1 MPIKGYHVYFLF
13 VTSRKA
19 FDKIAVSTFW
29 VGHASLVFVNA
40 IVWIE
45 NTWHGHKQSHAS
57 TIYAKRWLY
66 FPYHPFLGCYKLSS
80 KTNQLLNFLN
90 WVWSNNIVSAT
101 QFVCDV
107 YHSHYTNMFGTMS
120 KPVYCYQKIWPGQNF
135 IVFPCQ
141 INYWNSI
148 PSKKSKYNTFCW
160 YKHKPFREHWKLAM
174 NRNKYRM

>member
-1 MPIKGYHVYFLF
+1 MYIFSF
-13 VTSRKA
+13 ARSRKP
-19 FDKIAVSTFW
+19 FQKIAVLTFLG
-29 VGHASLVFVNA
+29 GHASLLFVNA

-45 NTWHGHKQSHAS
+45 RILDMVTNNHMLQRSMLKDDFIFL
-57 TIYAKRWLY
+57 TIL
-66 FPYHPFLGCYKLSS
+66 FGCYKLSS

-120 KPVYCYQKIWPGQNF
+120 KPVYCYQKIWPGQRF

-148 PSKKSKYNTFCW
+148 PSKKSKSDTFC
-160 YKHKPFREHWKLAM
+160 LL
-174 NRNKYRM
+174 

>member
-1 MPIKGYHVYFLF
+1 MLLSGSRILDMVTNNHMLQRSMLKDDFIFL
-13 VTSRKA
+13 
-19 FDKIAVSTFW
+19 
-29 VGHASLVFVNA
+29 
-40 IVWIE
+40 
-45 NTWHGHKQSHAS
+45 
-57 TIYAKRWLY
+57 TIL
-66 FPYHPFLGCYKLSS
+66 FGCYKLSS

-120 KPVYCYQKIWPGQNF
+120 KPVYCYQKIWPGQRF

-160 YKHKPFREHWKLAM
+160 YKHKPFREHWKLTM